1 MCPGCLQMLQVTT
14 LFLLA
19 GGSSVEV
26 PVQTEVAAL
35 ESSATFVDGFGSEG
49 FGQVMSAASVDLQ
62 CCECCHIGN
71 TASECLVQE

>member
-1 MCPGCLQMLQVTT
+1 MRFVCPGCLQMLQVTT

-35 ESSATFVDGFGSEG
+35 ESSATFVDGCGSVR

-62 CCECCHIGN
+62 CWRIF
-71 TASECLVQE
+71 S

>member
-1 MCPGCLQMLQVTT
+1 MLQVTT

-35 ESSATFVDGFGSEG
+35 ESSATLLTVVVVYALDKLCLPL
-49 FGQVMSAASVDLQ
+49 VWTYSAG
-62 CCECCHIGN
+62 ECSHRGT